1 LTPAEE
7 ATEGNPGIV
16 LKHEKESA
24 YAGSVAAGASA
35 DSYIE
40 VISTQDAIDT
50 VVKKGESVMSSVK
63 STLEAVES
71 VFLEMNS
78 LDGLAAN
85 QVDSN
90 CFGKDQESKVDG
102 AVRII
107 QDSSVYKDEHP
118 QKHTVEY
125 TVGQH
130 GDLLCRFGSESTVLG
145 VLS

>member
-7 ATEGNPGIV
+7 PTEGKPGIV

-24 YAGSVAAGASA
+24 YAGSVAEEASA
-35 DSYIE
+35 DSYIK

-78 LDGLAAN
+78 LDSVAAN

-90 CFGKDQESKVDG
+90 CFEKDQASMVDG
-102 AVRII
+102 AVMII
-107 QDSSVYKDEHP
+107 QDSFVYKDEHP
-118 QKHTVEY
+118 QKHTVKY
-125 TVGQH
+125 TVG
-130 GDLLCRFGSESTVLG
+130 
-145 VLS
+145 